1 MNHKSLNELVCAAT
15 VNVRFRET
23 LLRDPA
29 KALASGYFGH
39 SFALTKEEHN
49 LVVGMRATGLEDFAE
64 QVYNFISGNGKVRAL
79 NHYGHSGY
87 NGNGHN
93 GNGKNGSSRQ
103 KEVLPS
109 AENLVD
115 LYRAPVFAAA

>member
-29 KALASGYFGH
+29 KALALGYFGH
-39 SFALTKEEHN
+39 SFSLTEEEHD

-64 QVYNFISGNGKVRAL
+64 QIYNFISGNGKVPAL
-79 NHYGHSGY
+79 SHYGHSGY
-87 NGNGHN
+87 SGNGHN
-93 GNGKNGSSRQ
+93 GNGKNGSSRK
-103 KEVLPS
+103 KEALPS
-109 AENLVD
+109 AEPLVD
-115 LYRAPVFAAA
+115 FYRASAFAAA

>member
-39 SFALTKEEHN
+39 SFALTKEEHD
-49 LVVGMRATGLEDFAE
+49 LVIGMRATGLEDFAE
-64 QVYNFISGNGKVRAL
+64 QVYSFISGKASVPAL
-79 NHYGHSGY
+79 GHYGHNGHSG

-93 GNGKNGSSRQ
+93 GHK
-103 KEVLPS
+103 KEVLPP
-109 AENLVD
+109 AETFVE
-115 LYRAPVFAAA
+115 LYRAPALVAA

>member
-23 LLRDPA
+23 LLHDPA

-39 SFALTKEEHN
+39 SFALTEEERN

-64 QVYNFISGNGKVRAL
+64 QVYHFISGKGQVPAL
-79 NHYGHSGY
+79 SHYGHSGY
-87 NGNGHN
+87 NGNGYN
-93 GNGKNGSSRQ
+93 GNNGSSRK
-103 KEVLPS
+103 KETLPS
-109 AENLVD
+109 TETLVD
-115 LYRAPVFAAA
+115 LYRAPAFAAA